1 MRLLYCYVAFTDR
14 EGNVKPLRG
23 MKELELN
30 FSPTYVYRYD
40 VASDTLCQ
48 FPRETPLP
56 DQFWANGTP
65 ATNICNINVI
75 AGMNGSGK
83 STAIQYLMDLLNYVY
98 HGFGQTLSDQE
109 RFVRNDPTDNRN
121 LLLFETDENL
131 FILDLW
137 HGEMRSQLHTEGFEK
152 QPLLKSRKEAQALL
166 QRMKIIN
173 LTNTL
178 TRRDYLLHVGSKNER
193 LRNDFVY
200 DCAIGATIGPDVE
213 QYFFYEV
220 YKQVKYLFDSHQM
233 KARKNLKKT
242 IPELRLPR
250 VLRLHPLWRKFEKP
264 IEGIIGKE
272 FLEVS
277 LFSQFYL
284 SVQLAVLCLVSY
296 VENMQNLI
304 GRPIFVYPRLFFF
317 SEPITNKLALREE
330 LLASLDQAEK
340 WFRTL
345 LRNKYQFISGSE
357 DGTLQVWDTDTSH
370 CLYILE
376 GHEGPVSCVTVLP
389 GGRVVSGSYDCTLRV
404 WNTAIGQCLCTLKG
418 HKMPV
423 SCVTVLPDGRV
434 VSGSDDCTLR
444 VWDAA
449 TGQCLYTLE
458 GHKMPVLCVTVL
470 PDGRV
475 VSGSDD
481 STLRVWDA
489 ATGQCLYTLEGH
501 NEPVLW
507 GAVLQDGRVVSGSRD
522 NTIRVWDPVTGQC
535 RQILERQ
542 GHREVVG
549 CVAVLPEK
557 RPDDDPAVRLI
568 IERAERCRAYINYV
582 MEDPDDIFSQFM
594 TSDGN
599 IDVFELPLPQEKSN
613 ASEQLEESLVKFLDL
628 YHKICTPYYTLD
640 FDWGL
645 SSGEENLLR
654 MFSWLFHIFPRTGE
668 NGEYRYQIRNNPDNI
683 YDGGKKCDS
692 ILLIMD
698 EADLTFHPEWQ
709 RRLIH
714 ILTAFIPTIYPP
726 DCVKDLQMILTT
738 HSPLLLGDIPRE
750 NIHFLCRKEN
760 ADLGQVQTE
769 SETFG
774 QNIHTILKD
783 SFFLDHGSV
792 GQFAANKIDELAKR
806 LEALRQPEFRSN
818 VSAKEMETIRGTI
831 ALVAPGVLRAKLE
844 QMLREVEVPNVETL
858 AQQTRLLSNEERQ
871 WLLRRL
877 QEEEK

>member
-1 MRLLYCYVAFTDR
+1 
-14 EGNVKPLRG
+14 
-23 MKELELN
+23 
-30 FSPTYVYRYD
+30 
-40 VASDTLCQ
+40 
-48 FPRETPLP
+48 
-56 DQFWANGTP
+56 
-65 ATNICNINVI
+65 
-75 AGMNGSGK
+75 
-83 STAIQYLMDLLNYVY
+83 
-98 HGFGQTLSDQE
+98 
-109 RFVRNDPTDNRN
+109 
-121 LLLFETDENL
+121 
-131 FILDLW
+131 
-137 HGEMRSQLHTEGFEK
+137 
-152 QPLLKSRKEAQALL
+152 
-166 QRMKIIN
+166 
-173 LTNTL
+173 
-178 TRRDYLLHVGSKNER
+178 
-193 LRNDFVY
+193 
-200 DCAIGATIGPDVE
+200 
-213 QYFFYEV
+213 
-220 YKQVKYLFDSHQM
+220 
-233 KARKNLKKT
+233 
-242 IPELRLPR
+242 
-250 VLRLHPLWRKFEKP
+250 
-264 IEGIIGKE
+264 
-272 FLEVS
+272 
-277 LFSQFYL
+277 
-284 SVQLAVLCLVSY
+284 
-296 VENMQNLI
+296 
-304 GRPIFVYPRLFFF
+304 
-317 SEPITNKLALREE
+317 
-330 LLASLDQAEK
+330 
-340 WFRTL
+340 
-345 LRNKYQFISGSE
+345 
-357 DGTLQVWDTDTSH
+357 
-370 CLYILE
+370 
-376 GHEGPVSCVTVLP
+376 
-389 GGRVVSGSYDCTLRV
+389 
-404 WNTAIGQCLCTLKG
+404 
-418 HKMPV
+418 
-423 SCVTVLPDGRV
+423 
-434 VSGSDDCTLR
+434 
-444 VWDAA
+444 
-449 TGQCLYTLE
+449 
-458 GHKMPVLCVTVL
+458 MPVLCVTVL

-481 STLRVWDA
+481 CTLRVWDA

-542 GHREVVG
+542 GHREVV
-549 CVAVLPEK
+549 CYVAVLPEK

-774 QNIHTILKD
+774 QNIHTILRD

>member
-423 SCVTVLPDGRV
+423 
-434 VSGSDDCTLR
+434 
-444 VWDAA
+444 
-449 TGQCLYTLE
+449 
-458 GHKMPVLCVTVL
+458 LCVTVL
-470 PDGRV
+470 QDGRV

-507 GAVLQDGRVVSGSRD
+507 GAVLQDGRVVSGSEDR
-522 NTIRVWDPVTGQC
+522 TLRMWDASTGQC
-535 RQILERQ
+535 LCTLK
-542 GHREVVG
+542 GHNGPVSCVTVLQDGRVVSG
-549 CVAVLPEK
+549 S
-557 RPDDDPAVRLI
+557 DDDPAVRLI

-714 ILTAFIPTIYPP
+714 ILTAFIPPIYPP